1 MATGTTTAADL
12 IVPEVWADTLGP
24 LILGRSVFAGLAT
37 TDDQLVGQPGDSV
50 TFTRYDYIGDAV
62 DGEEGV
68 AMELTKLSMTDD
80 KATIKEI
87 VKGVSLTDN
96 AVLNALGDPQGQAQ
110 QQLATS
116 ISRKIDVDLQAAA
129 VDTSNGHAPL
139 TVGGTTAANMSW
151 DAYVSAIA
159 LLGDDYD
166 PSDLAGIVIHSQ
178 QHAALLRD
186 TAFQSVQTY
195 GQGAVIAG
203 RGFVGTLGSVPIFL
217 SDRITTTGTGASTVY
232 NSLIVKKGAL
242 SLKYKRRPIIEKD
255 RDIRA
260 RVNVITTN
268 THYAA
273 KRTDDRGIV
282 VLPTK
287 VTTS

>member
-12 IVPEVWADTLGP
+12 IVPDVWADTLGP

-37 TDDQLVGQPGDSV
+37 TDDTLVGQPGDSV

-62 DGEEGV
+62 DGVEGV
-68 AMELTKLSMTDD
+68 AMELTKLSLTDS
-80 KATIKEI
+80 KATIKEA
-87 VKGVSLTDN
+87 VKGVSLTDT
-96 AVLNALGDPQGQAQ
+96 AVLAALGSPDQEAERQI
-110 QQLATS
+110 ATS
-116 ISRKIDVDLQAAA
+116 ISRKIDTDLQAAA
-129 VDTSNGHAPL
+129 LSTADNSSPL
-139 TVGGTTAANMSW
+139 TVGTTAANLSW
-151 DAYVSAIA
+151 NAYVAAIA
-159 LLGDDYD
+159 LLGDEYD

-186 TAFQSVQTY
+186 PAFQSVQTY

-217 SDRITTTGTGASTVY
+217 SDRVTQTGTGANTVY
-232 NSLIVKKGAL
+232 NSLIIKKGAL
-242 SLKYKRRPIIEKD
+242 SLKWKRRPVVEKD

-260 RVNVITTN
+260 RVNVVTTN
-268 THYAA
+268 AHYAV

-287 VTTS
+287 VTLS